1 MAFES
6 AGAGLAFLV
15 ARLAFGLVVA
25 FMGVNHFAN
34 AGQMVPYAKAK
45 GVPAASLAV
54 PFTGGTLLFG
64 GLSIAAGVYP
74 VVGAGAV
81 AVFLLATTPVMH
93 DFWAAPEADQQ
104 SEMTQFLKNVTMF
117 GAALAFLALGSTAW
131 PYAVGVGLF

>member
-6 AGAGLAFLV
+6 AGAGIAFLI

-25 FMGVNHFAN
+25 FMGVNHFVN
-34 AGQMVPYAKAK
+34 TGQMVPYAKAK
-45 GVPAASLAV
+45 GVPAAGLAV
-54 PFTGGTLLFG
+54 PSSGGMLLFG

-93 DFWAAPEADQQ
+93 DFWAAPEEDRQ

-117 GAALAFLALGSTAW
+117 GAALAFLALGTTAW